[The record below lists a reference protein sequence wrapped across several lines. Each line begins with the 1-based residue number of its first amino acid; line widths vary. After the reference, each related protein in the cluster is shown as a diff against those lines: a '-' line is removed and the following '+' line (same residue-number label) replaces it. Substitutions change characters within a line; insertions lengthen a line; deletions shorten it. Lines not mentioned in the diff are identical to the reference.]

1 MLISLL
7 CMLSVEGIHGI
18 LCPVMIT
25 GGELQPACLALT
37 VAPGDVKPLWVTW
50 QVFPWVPG
58 GGGGEGLGEVQV
70 GSLKQ
75 QPCP

>member
-1 MLISLL
+1 
-7 CMLSVEGIHGI
+7 MLSVEGIHGI

-58 GGGGEGLGEVQV
+58 GGRGEGLGEVQV

-75 QPCP
+75 QPCPGCW

>member
-58 GGGGEGLGEVQV
+58 GGGGKDWVRC
-70 GSLKQ
+70 K
-75 QPCP
+75 